1 MQNYRRHTK
10 IRSACLAGAL
20 RKCKLLATLQSLRW
34 RTHDCRCCSS
44 PIFALSKGIAKAMV
58 WHRHL
63 WLTSAKTVSGHMFYP
78 CRLDPSKMF
87 GQGLKSIQALFF
99 TFLIMWWEKK
109 ARCWVSVQTLYGYLT
124 ISCVKF
130 NLETSVKLHTP
141 DLHCSMTFFNV
152 CLQISLKRKHS
163 KYSILNYFLEDI
175 NRKIKTA

>member
-99 TFLIMWWEKK
+99 TFLIMWWKK
-109 ARCWVSVQTLYGYLT
+109 KQDVEYLSRHFTGIWQSHVS
-124 ISCVKF
+124 
-130 NLETSVKLHTP
+130 N
-141 DLHCSMTFFNV
+141 
-152 CLQISLKRKHS
+152 
-163 KYSILNYFLEDI
+163 SILRHLSNCI
-175 NRKIKTA
+175 PQICTAQWPSSMSVYKYLWKENIPNTQY